1 MEIYKTERKI
11 YNDTLKESEMIESID
26 VIEEGS
32 KDDEYTPEPVEE
44 IKEIDPESPKIEQVE
59 PNESSEPEKTVLK
72 SDKQSKNINIRLGLT
87 MINIM
92 IIYGIKK
99 DRVKAQRFKEE
110 AEKFILTGAEGN
122 QNSQYYVKYL

>member
-11 YNDTLKESEMIESID
+11 YNETLKESEMIESIE
-26 VIEEGS
+26 VFEKGS
-32 KDDEYTPEPVEE
+32 TNDENTPEPVEE
-44 IKEIDPESPKIEQVE
+44 IKEIDSESPKIEHVQPDE
-59 PNESSEPEKTVLK
+59 NSEPEKTVLK

>member
-11 YNDTLKESEMIESID
+11 YNDTLKESEMIESIE